1 MPVSVFDIAII
12 LISSVACLYCI
23 LLSRRLQA
31 LQNTRNGLGATIKA
45 LSDSISAV
53 SATTDETRYHAG
65 ELASRLARLIE
76 EAKTSCTR
84 VEGLIEDLRHTEDRL
99 AVTASS
105 PMAPPAPE
113 TVAEDTALPSAERLQ
128 EISALMER
136 LKHLTEESVQQAE
149 QASSGLRP
157 LPTQLRSRMKVV

>member
-84 VEGLIEDLRHTEDRL
+84 VEGLIEDLRQTEDRL
-99 AVTASS
+99 AVTAPS

-113 TVAEDTALPSAERLQ
+113 TVTEDTALPSAERLQ